1 MGEHEEQQEELHSPI
16 SKFNLITYIRTH
28 TLTPVYGNT
37 VWYLVPSTGCEV
49 SSVVGVESPDPRGRA
64 AGVRKYPGC
73 YTMVCDPIDTRVSW
87 IISTPECLPSSQR
100 TPQLA
105 KSKLE
110 CGSCRG
116 KPLGTTAG
124 QVNENLSSYVSYSS
138 FSCVAVEALH
148 RADINLAEFG
158 TRECCGRR
166 RNRAP
171 PNSGRK
177 RKRCTC
183 ILC

>member
-1 MGEHEEQQEELHSPI
+1 M
-16 SKFNLITYIRTH
+16 
-28 TLTPVYGNT
+28 
-37 VWYLVPSTGCEV
+37 V
-49 SSVVGVESPDPRGRA
+49 SSTEYRMCNIVCSRCINPRGRA

-73 YTMVCDPIDTRVSW
+73 YTMVCDHIDTRVSW
-87 IISTPECLPSSQR
+87 IISTSECLPSSQR

-105 KSKLE
+105 ESKLE

-124 QVNENLSSYVSYSS
+124 QVNENLSSYASYSS

-158 TRECCGRR
+158 SRECCGRR

-177 RKRCTC
+177 RERRIRT
-183 ILC
+183 